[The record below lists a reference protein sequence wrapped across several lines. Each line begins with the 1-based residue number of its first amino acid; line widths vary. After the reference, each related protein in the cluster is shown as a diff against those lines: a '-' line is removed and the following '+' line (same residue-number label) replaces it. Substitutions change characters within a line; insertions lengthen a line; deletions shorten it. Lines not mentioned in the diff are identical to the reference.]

1 MRTQSKI
8 YLDVI
13 FITTVKELEIQN
25 RMEES
30 GHEPIEIIPRETL
43 YINNINDKVSLN
55 KLKRKLDEIFQK
67 YGEIIQITAH
77 KNLKMKGQAFITF
90 KDIQSS
96 TRAMEEEQES
106 LVFGKRIHIRYAKTN
121 SDNYFEKIAKD
132 ESPILQ
138 RKKEKEAKESS
149 GESNAV
155 AKLLKL
161 KQWRSLP
168 PNRILLLQN
177 LNSEMTQDTLR
188 NYFESYEGFINS
200 RYIKARNL
208 AFIEFENEESAR
220 SCLENTTDD
229 DQKLNAL
236 GDEAFITYAKK

>member
-1 MRTQSKI
+1 
-8 YLDVI
+8 
-13 FITTVKELEIQN
+13 
-25 RMEES
+25 MEES

-43 YINNINDKVSLN
+43 YVNNLNDKVSLN

-96 TRAMEEEQES
+96 TRAMEEEQEC

-121 SDNYFEKIAKD
+121 SDNYFERIAKD
-132 ESPILQ
+132 KSPILQ

-155 AKLLKL
+155 AKLLRL

-177 LNSEMTQDTLR
+177 LDSEMTQDTLR
-188 NYFESYEGFINS
+188 DYFESYEGFINS

-229 DQKLNAL
+229 DKKLNAL